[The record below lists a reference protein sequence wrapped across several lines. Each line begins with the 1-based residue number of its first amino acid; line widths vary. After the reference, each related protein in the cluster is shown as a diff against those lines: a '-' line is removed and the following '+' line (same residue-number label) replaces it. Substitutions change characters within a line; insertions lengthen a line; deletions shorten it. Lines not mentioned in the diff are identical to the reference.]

1 MSDADLEA
9 QLTSLD
15 DQLSSYE
22 NKSAEYEGM
31 NYLGSS
37 LEFLIAS
44 GRKILTIII
53 GMYVQLYSLSRIK
66 LWTYC
71 CFMKQNSQIGIAQN
85 EMPPWAHTI

>member
-44 GRKILTIII
+44 ERKILTIII
-53 GMYVQLYSLSRIK
+53 WPCFIIGMYMQLYSLSRIK
-66 LWTYC
+66 LWTYY
-71 CFMKQNSQIGIAQN
+71 CFMKQNCQIGIA
-85 EMPPWAHTI
+85 